1 VSADKL
7 TGGVG
12 YVLRKFPV
20 LSETFVL
27 EEMLALE
34 ELGLPIHI
42 ISLDRSRDP
51 RFHENLPRLKGS
63 ISYIPDITDSKALI
77 RQNRRAAERYQSGY
91 ARTLAYVLTRRQPR
105 LLWRFLQ
112 AGCVAYETRK
122 LRLRGLH
129 SHFATHP
136 TTVAMLA
143 SMIVGFPYSFT
154 AHAYDI
160 YQHSVNRQMLAE
172 KIARARFVVTV
183 SDFNSSYLASLADGA
198 GDKIVRVYNGIDLDR
213 FSPNGAVPPA
223 PFTLLCVGRLVEKK
237 GHLVLVEACRLLR
250 DRGISFQCWLVG
262 QGGLHARLSALI
274 ERWDLKNQVQLLGAL
289 SQFQVLARYR
299 ASHLFVL
306 PSIVA
311 QDGNREGLPVSIVEA
326 LACGLPVVTTQLT
339 GIPEAVR
346 HEQNGL
352 LVPPDD
358 APSLAGAIEQIIR
371 DQDFYERL
379 RANAR
384 DSIALSFDRRQ
395 TASKLS
401 ALFSE
406 RNA

>member
-1 VSADKL
+1 MSAEML

-27 EEMLALE
+27 EEILTLE

-63 ISYIPDITDSKALI
+63 VSYVPDITDSKALI
-77 RQNRRAAERYQSGY
+77 RQNRRAAERYGAAY
-91 ARTLAYVLTRRQPR
+91 ARTLAYVLTRGQPR

-112 AGCVAYETRK
+112 AGCVAYEARK

-143 SMIVGFPYSFT
+143 SMIGGFPYSFT

-160 YQHSVNRQMLAE
+160 YQHSVNRRVLAE

-183 SDFNSSYLASLADGA
+183 SDFNSAHLANLADGA
-198 GDKIVRVYNGIDLDR
+198 GGKIVRVYNGIDLDR

-237 GHLVLVEACRLLR
+237 GQLVLVEACPASARPWDLLPVL
-250 DRGISFQCWLVG
+250 DRR
-262 QGGLHARLSALI
+262 QGGAARKAVRAHQALGSGEPGPVARSALPTP
-274 ERWDLKNQVQLLGAL
+274 G
-289 SQFQVLARYR
+289 
-299 ASHLFVL
+299 
-306 PSIVA
+306 
-311 QDGNREGLPVSIVEA
+311 VSP
-326 LACGLPVVTTQLT
+326 L
-339 GIPEAVR
+339 
-346 HEQNGL
+346 
-352 LVPPDD
+352 
-358 APSLAGAIEQIIR
+358 PSLAPVC
-371 DQDFYERL
+371 
-379 RANAR
+379 
-384 DSIALSFDRRQ
+384 
-395 TASKLS
+395 S
-401 ALFSE
+401 AEHRCTRWQS
-406 RNA
+406 